1 MENIKFYKPYESPF
15 EIFGLYGSYEENG
28 YCRIPDSVAKATS
41 SRVVELY
48 RNTAGG
54 RIRFKT
60 DSDVLVIRT
69 KNRSAMTYHTTP
81 AMRSGYDV
89 YIDRP
94 QGAIYLGCTKPE
106 PFSLT
111 EYEFTYNLGAGEK
124 ELTVNMPLYG
134 NVEEVSIGLR
144 ENATVSQHTP
154 YKYNTPVVFYGSSIT
169 QGACASR
176 PGKSYEAIISRKYD
190 LNYTNLGF
198 SGACRAENAIVE
210 YMATLP
216 MSAFV
221 SDYDHNA
228 PTPEYLR
235 GTHLRLYQIFREKQP
250 DTPYLIISKPDFRS
264 VTSQDQNIERR
275 EIIVDTY
282 RYARDHG
289 DTNVYYIDGSSFF
302 RGPYQE
308 MATVDGCHP
317 NDLGFALMADKIEGK
332 LRTIFTQRY
341 L

>member
-94 QGAIYLGCTKPE
+94 QGAICLGCTKPE

-228 PTPEYLR
+228 PDCEHLEVTHHYLYETIR
-235 GTHLRLYQIFREKQP
+235 KSHP
-250 DTPYLIISKPDFRS
+250 DIPYFMITKPDFRFNEDCIS
-264 VTSQDQNIERR
+264 RR
-275 EIIVDTY
+275 DVVMKSYLE
-282 RYARDHG
+282 ARAAG
-289 DTNVYYIDGSSFF
+289 DKKVYFIDGSAFF
-302 RGPYQE
+302 NGADIND
-308 MATVDGCHP
+308 MTLDCCHP
-317 NDLGFALMADKIEGK
+317 NDEGFGRMAAYIGDVIAKVMC
-332 LRTIFTQRY
+332 L
-341 L
+341 